1 MTGVRANTKSIV
13 AALLCVAL
21 LLATFL
27 VLVPWCQAP
36 TASSKLVTSFGLS
49 SHSKP
54 RTLTSPKPQT
64 SGYFGIS
71 IAVSGSTLVVGAY
84 NENASGYEHAGR
96 AYIFNATTGA
106 RIRTLRSPEPQGG
119 GGFGDSVAI
128 SGTTVV
134 VGAEGE
140 GAGHV
145 YVFNAMTG
153 ALIHTLTSPNPQFL
167 GSFGI
172 SVAISGSTVV
182 VGADNENASGYEYA
196 GHVYIFKAT
205 SGALIHTLTS
215 PNARTV
221 GQFGFSV
228 AISGTTAVIGATGEN
243 VSGKVGAG
251 HAYVFKTT
259 SGALIS
265 TLTSPNAQY
274 EGRFGWSVAIND
286 ARVVVGALL
295 ETVSGNIG
303 AGHVYVFRATT
314 GALISTLT
322 SPNAQ
327 TNGYFGGSVGVSGT
341 KVVVGALTEDASGIA
356 SAGHAYVFKAA
367 SGTLISTLTSP
378 NGQIDGNFGSSVAIS
393 GTTVMVGAD
402 FETASGHSEAGHAY
416 VFQLT

>member
-1 MTGVRANTKSIV
+1 LESYLAKERTTKRDDGIGVSVTGVRAKTKSIV
-13 AALLCVAL
+13 TALLCVAL

-27 VLVPWCQAP
+27 VLVPWSQAP
-36 TASSKLVTSFGLS
+36 AASSKLVTSLGLS

-84 NENASGYEHAGR
+84 NENASGYVHAGR

-145 YVFNAMTG
+145 Y
-153 ALIHTLTSPNPQFL
+153 
-167 GSFGI
+167 
-172 SVAISGSTVV
+172 
-182 VGADNENASGYEYA
+182 
-196 GHVYIFKAT
+196 IFKAT
-205 SGALIHTLTS
+205 TGALIHTLTS

-228 AISGTTAVIGATGEN
+228 AISGTTAVVGAIGEN

-259 SGALIS
+259 TGALIS
-265 TLTSPNAQY
+265 TLTSPNAQS
-274 EGRFGWSVAIND
+274 GGHFGWSVAIND

-327 TNGYFGGSVGVSGT
+327 TNGYFGDSVGISGS
-341 KVVVGALTEDASGIA
+341 KVVVGALSEEASGIA
-356 SAGHAYVFKAA
+356 GAGHAYVFKAT
-367 SGTLISTLTSP
+367 SDTLVYNLTSP
-378 NGQIDGNFGSSVAIS
+378 HAQADGNFGSSVAIS
-393 GTTVMVGAD
+393 GTTIVVGAD
-402 FETASGHSEAGHAY
+402 FETASGYSEAGHAY
-416 VFQLT
+416 VF

>member
-1 MTGVRANTKSIV
+1 
-13 AALLCVAL
+13 
-21 LLATFL
+21 
-27 VLVPWCQAP
+27 
-36 TASSKLVTSFGLS
+36 
-49 SHSKP
+49 
-54 RTLTSPKPQT
+54 
-64 SGYFGIS
+64 
-71 IAVSGSTLVVGAY
+71 
-84 NENASGYEHAGR
+84 
-96 AYIFNATTGA
+96 
-106 RIRTLRSPEPQGG
+106 
-119 GGFGDSVAI
+119 
-128 SGTTVV
+128 V